1 MVTWKELLKSWR
13 IDMEIIKKEKTYSEL
28 IENARRKVAW
38 AKASPF
44 ASGTEHLLADSLAS
58 IIEALDVINEKADK
72 AISNTA
78 YSNVYR

>member
-1 MVTWKELLKSWR
+1 MSWSWHLKSWR
-13 IDMEIIKKEKTYSEL
+13 IDMAIIKKEKTYSEL

-58 IIEALDVINEKADK
+58 IIEALDVINENADK